1 MRLSAEHIT
10 LVKDKT
16 ILDNISFIVAAG
28 ELVAVV
34 GQSGSGKS
42 SLLKVLSG
50 FEKEHVG
57 NVTRPKRL
65 SYIAQDAQLLPWLS
79 VKENILLPTKIR
91 GATCVDQEI
100 KWQKSKEILEVLHL
114 EMLADAMPE
123 TLSGGMKQCVL
134 LAQALLNK
142 PELILF
148 DEALS
153 AVDYKHKYEIAAW
166 LRRYAKS
173 LNISIVLVT
182 HDLQEALTLADKV
195 FVLNALG
202 TLERAYA
209 VEPTDR
215 FTPDTLTKTQQ
226 NLWQKL

>member
-1 MRLSAEHIT
+1 MRLSAGHIT
-10 LVKDKT
+10 LVKDRT

-28 ELVAVV
+28 ELVSIV

-50 FEKEHVG
+50 FEEEHTG

-79 VKENILLPTKIR
+79 IKENILLPAKIMSTTR
-91 GATCVDQEI
+91 AEQEI
-100 KWQKSKEILEVLHL
+100 NWQQSKEILEALHL
-114 EMLADAMPE
+114 EKLADAMPE
-123 TLSGGMKQCVL
+123 TLSGGMKQRVL

-142 PELILF
+142 PELILL

-153 AVDYKHKYEIAAW
+153 AVDHKHKYEIVAW
-166 LRRYAKS
+166 LRRHAES
-173 LNISIVLVT
+173 LNVSIVLVT

-195 FVLNALG
+195 FVLSALG
-202 TLERAYA
+202 TLGRAYA